1 MSSGKQSQASMLL
14 QAGAYAAERILFR
27 GDVVAD
33 SQRVAALGATAGEN
47 FAAIFGC
54 HSLAETVLVDS
65 AAV

>member
-1 MSSGKQSQASMLL
+1 MLL